1 MHLKDG
7 MNILRKLKRIE
18 NQLRT
23 EKTTL
28 LRNVAS
34 VVPQKA
40 ILENIRFAQL
50 VSRHFIVQQIARN
63 TIGKRNTKLNAKN
76 YKQNRKNDF
85 VFYGNLISNKMFL

>member
-1 MHLKDG
+1 

-23 EKTTL
+23 ERTTL

-63 TIGKRNTKLNAKN
+63 MIGKRNTKLNAKN
-76 YKQNRKNDF
+76 FKQNRKNDF
-85 VFYGNLISNKMFL
+85 EFYGNLISNKMFYNAFYN